1 MTSRLAALTARRRAL
16 QAECEIQRDDV
27 RLLYAGIEHRTARV
41 DQVVETVRDLAPV
54 IAIGGVVVMFALGPR
69 RVLSLV
75 RRGLTIALYANQA
88 RHTLLGSLLS

>member
-1 MTSRLAALTARRRAL
+1 
-16 QAECEIQRDDV
+16 
-27 RLLYAGIEHRTARV
+27 
-41 DQVVETVRDLAPV
+41 VVETVRDLAPV